1 MSEESLLDLN
11 LDRRRRAVGHL
22 ERYRGHLQPHRPG
35 ISVIGRSPQ
44 SKSKTYRHLVAP
56 ANGRQLYS
64 DGGFRLSA
72 ARCASVDPNN
82 CGSNASVQTSALNH
96 YHGRS
101 LGGSNPFTS
110 SATGCGHTVT
120 ASYSYSLVVPLVGTY
135 AVPLSTSACFP

>member
-1 MSEESLLDLN
+1 MKPVHRLLVCDRGSAAIELAFGLSAFLTFVLGIMNVAIILWTLGSLHY
-11 LDRRRRAVGHL
+11 AT
-22 ERYRGHLQPHRPG
+22 E
-35 ISVIGRSPQ
+35 
-44 SKSKTYRHLVAP
+44 T
-56 ANGRQLYS
+56 
-64 DGGFRLSA
+64 A

-82 CGSNASVQTSALNH
+82 CGSNASIQTYALNH
-96 YHGRS
+96 YYGRS